1 MKTEEKIFKSLEIS
15 LTEMLREN
23 LCYKLRYLVSAA
35 GVRQKDLAADLGLD
49 EGNLSRVL
57 NSKFNFGVDTLLN
70 IVDALG
76 FELAI
81 VVNPPV
87 EIVGVDNVAL

>member
-1 MKTEEKIFKSLEIS
+1 MENQVKTFKSLEIS
-15 LTEMLREN
+15 LTEMQREN

-35 GVRQKDLAADLGLD
+35 GVRQRDLAADLGID
-49 EGNLSRVL
+49 EANLSRVL

-87 EIVGVDNVAL
+87 EIYGVDNVSL